1 VVWRGGL
8 LDHLEGGGVVVGPGE
23 GGVHVVC
30 GVPVLLPQQ
39 QVVTSTVHLYRE
51 GVGVAR
57 GRVGQVRG
65 PGVVAR
71 TCTRMG

>member
-1 VVWRGGL
+1 MLWLGGGL

-39 QVVTSTVHLYRE
+39 QVVTSTVHLKGRCGTVRFIIPYRYSVE
-51 GVGVAR
+51 HVH
-57 GRVGQVRG
+57 
-65 PGVVAR
+65 
-71 TCTRMG
+71 